1 MSEEKGTLKEL
12 TAMTPVVAFVPT
24 NKSGQMFQLSLE
36 DLVKLGMVKDSS
48 ITNK

>member
-1 MSEEKGTLKEL
+1 MPEEKESLKEL

-24 NKSGQMFQLSLE
+24 NKAGQMFQLSLE

-48 ITNK
+48 ITKK